1 MISTFLIA
9 FLKPKQEEQEL
20 TEEIA
25 EHLSH
30 ELEYQYNMVSDLA
43 KTKQTFIRNLQHETN
58 TPVTGIYSMSQAL
71 SDCYDKLSDND
82 RKKAINTI
90 MSSSERLISYVNN
103 LVDVSKL
110 SNLSK
115 NLNIRKVNLSNLT
128 EEVIRKCRKLYIP
141 KDKEDDREITVNI
154 EPNLY
159 TNCDEYYIRK
169 SYENIVINAIQY
181 CKKGTIDIVLEK
193 KLSNIKLTV
202 KDSGIGI
209 PEVEK
214 DKIFEPFEVSSK
226 TLTPAGGRGMGLTL
240 VKAVAE
246 AHNGSVSV
254 KSEDDSKGSKG
265 NSFVFE
271 VPIDHISNSQDN
283 LIVIK

>member
-1 MISTFLIA
+1 
-9 FLKPKQEEQEL
+9 
-20 TEEIA
+20 
-25 EHLSH
+25 
-30 ELEYQYNMVSDLA
+30 
-43 KTKQTFIRNLQHETN
+43 
-58 TPVTGIYSMSQAL
+58 MSQAL
-71 SDCYDKLSDND
+71 NDCYDKLSDND

-110 SNLSK
+110 TNLSK

-141 KDKEDDREITVNI
+141 KDKEDDREIIVNI

-159 TNCDEYYIRK
+159 ANCDEYYIRK

-181 CKKGTIDIVLEK
+181 CKKGTIDITLTKE
-193 KLSNIKLTV
+193 LDRIKLTV

-209 PEVEK
+209 PEGEK

-246 AHNGSVSV
+246 AHKGSVSV
-254 KSEDDSKGSKG
+254 KAKGIAK
-265 NSFVFE
+265 
-271 VPIDHISNSQDN
+271 
-283 LIVIK
+283 